1 MSFLKVRSVVPEV
14 LLIAALGIP
23 AANSANAQVTYV
35 GRELY
40 ALPGGGSIGSVA
52 SISPNGQTVGYDQ
65 NDFAY
70 LWSPP
75 GGAAVNLHPAGFTW
89 SQALGISGSVQV
101 GHGEHTASGQER
113 AILWNGTAASAIELH
128 PPGYAW
134 SQAFATDGTHHVGS
148 GSSPGG
154 GTQALLW
161 TGAPATPL
169 VLNPP
174 DINNAYLTSLSG
186 GQQGGG
192 GSGPATGNQGHAF
205 LWSGTPGSAI
215 DLHPA
220 GFVISECFGVGGTQ
234 QVGYGK
240 LMLSQDY
247 RAMLWTGSAASA
259 VNLHPDGF
267 SDSLA
272 AGTNGVN
279 QVGNGRGPSTGGA
292 GHALV
297 WSGTAASAVDLHL
310 LLPSGFGF
318 QSSNAV
324 SIDPQGN
331 IFGIA
336 AGSDA
341 YHIVQWTPVPE
352 PSSLLLLTAGISG
365 LAIRGRF
372 GIRRQGDQPDQRH
385 RRT

>member
-1 MSFLKVRSVVPEV
+1 MSFPKVRPVVPAV
-14 LLIAALGIP
+14 LLVAALGIP

-40 ALPGGGSIGSVA
+40 PLSGGGYIGSVA
-52 SISPNGQTVGYDQ
+52 SIAPNGQTAGYDE
-65 NDFAY
+65 NDFAH

-75 GGAAVNLHPAGFTW
+75 NGAAVNLHPAGFDW
-89 SQALGISGSVQV
+89 SRALGNSGSVQV
-101 GHGEHTASGQER
+101 GHGGHTASGQER

-128 PPGYAW
+128 PSGYTW
-134 SQAFATDGTHHVGS
+134 SQAIATDGTHHVGS
-148 GSSPGG
+148 GAVGG
-154 GTQALLW
+154 GSTALLW
-161 TGAPATPL
+161 TGTSASPL

-174 DINNAYLTSLSG
+174 GVDYAYLTSLAG
-186 GQQGGG
+186 GHQGGA
-192 GSGPATGNQGHAF
+192 GSGPATGEKGHAF

-215 DLHPA
+215 DLHPV
-220 GFVISECFGVGGTQ
+220 GFVHSQVSGVGGIQ
-234 QVGYGK
+234 QVGFGT
-240 LMLSQDY
+240 LTPSGDY
-247 RAMLWTGSAASA
+247 RALLWTGSAASA

-267 SDSLA
+267 NDSLA

-279 QVGNGRGPSTGGA
+279 QVGNGSGPATGGA
-292 GHALV
+292 VHALL

-318 QSSNAV
+318 QSSNAI

-331 IFGIA
+331 IFGVA

-341 YHIVQWTPVPE
+341 WHVVQWTPVPE

-372 GIRRQGDQPDQRH
+372 RNRRPAAGRAA
-385 RRT
+385 